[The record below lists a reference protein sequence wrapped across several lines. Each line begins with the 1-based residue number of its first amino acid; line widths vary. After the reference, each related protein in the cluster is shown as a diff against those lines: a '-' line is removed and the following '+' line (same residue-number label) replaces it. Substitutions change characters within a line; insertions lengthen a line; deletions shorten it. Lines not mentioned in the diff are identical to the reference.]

1 MSGRCPREPKPPGQ
15 RGLRGGRIRAPK
27 LPRKSPLYYL
37 THWYTFRTL
46 VGVLLGT
53 MIAVLVFA
61 SYSAEMFPIH
71 PEDRLFPTNDA
82 PDPGVVI
89 VGIDDQSIG
98 DQKAGHFPFSRD
110 RFAAVL
116 DNLHASGA
124 SVTVF
129 DVGFSESTAGT
140 GDNTFAT
147 AIGRDGPVI
156 LAYGQSGLSNGSH
169 GYVYTDSGDNNRPLD
184 KFICGDPKATP
195 GCKPVA
201 ELGAV
206 AVVTDKD
213 NVVRR
218 VPMFLRAPC
227 VTRDRAGACL
237 AGTLNPIS
245 FLAYRRLSLG
255 PDTAQQPDL
264 QYGPEGAVFGTA
276 WTNPLPVD
284 GLGSATIGWSGGPT
298 YMRAHGQY
306 LSFLDAYT
314 NNFDRSKV
322 DGKIVLIGVY
332 GATAIHDEQLVAPT
346 GPNGGNVMNGVEI
359 HANVSQM
366 LNSLGVKFIKP
377 EAPIAVLLTLLVVC
391 VVLGVFLPR
400 LSAFYGLAATAAAA
414 VLYSVA
420 WIPLSLS
427 LRVVPDL
434 FHVWLAIGITF
445 AALMA
450 YRFLYEERE
459 KRKVTDLFGLY
470 LRPDLVES
478 MARKRS
484 ISDVE
489 IGGERKEL
497 SLLFVDIRGFTKMSE
512 SMEPQDVLRVIDV
525 YLEELS
531 NIVFRWEGTLDKY
544 VGDEIMAFWNAPY
557 DQDGHALLAVRC
569 AWEMVARMPEL
580 NATLVAQ
587 GLPEIQYG
595 IGINT
600 GPASIGMMGSRR
612 RRTYTA
618 IGDTVNTAARF
629 CGHAGPTQ
637 ILIGQK
643 TYEECSDYV
652 AVDLVPG
659 VQLKGKSAEK
669 FTIYRVTAIREAP
682 GQPWATVPGLDTFSE
697 VGVYNQQTMIGAGA
711 TVSLETGRPTAEHL
725 LDTAEFQ
732 LPSEPAAPIG

>member
-1 MSGRCPREPKPPGQ
+1 M
-15 RGLRGGRIRAPK
+15 
-27 LPRKSPLYYL
+27 PRKSPLYYL

-53 MIAVLVFA
+53 LIAVLVFA
-61 SYSAEMFPIH
+61 SYSSGMFALH
-71 PEDRLFPTNDA
+71 PEDNLFPSNDRSA
-82 PDPGVVI
+82 SNVLI

-110 RFAAVL
+110 RFATVL
-116 DNLHASGA
+116 DNLHAAGA
-124 SVTVF
+124 AVSVF
-129 DVGFSESTAGT
+129 DVGFSESTAGG
-140 GDNTFAT
+140 GDDKFAA
-147 AIGRDGPVI
+147 AIGKDGPVI
-156 LAYGQSGLSNGSH
+156 LAYGQGGLSNGPH
-169 GYVYTDSGDNNRPLD
+169 DYVFTDTGDNNRPLD
-184 KFICGDPKATP
+184 KFVCGDPKAVA

-206 AVVTDKD
+206 AMVSDKD

-218 VPMFLRAPC
+218 VPMFLEAPC
-227 VTRDRAGACL
+227 VNRDSAARCSAGIV
-237 AGTLNPIS
+237 NPVS
-245 FLAYRRLSLG
+245 FLAYRRWALG
-255 PDTAQQPDL
+255 PDSAGQADL
-264 QYGPEGAVFGTA
+264 QYSAEGASWGTA
-276 WTNPLPVD
+276 WTRPLPVD
-284 GLGSATIGWSGGPT
+284 EFGTAAIGWSGGPT
-298 YMRAHGQY
+298 YMQQNGQS
-306 LSFLDAYT
+306 LSFWDAYT
-314 NNFDRSKV
+314 NNFERSKV

-332 GATAIHDEQLVAPT
+332 GATALLDVQLVPPSGPT
-346 GPNGGNVMNGVEI
+346 GGHVMNGVEI
-359 HANVSQM
+359 HANVIQM
-366 LNSLGVKFIKP
+366 LGSPGQVKFVQPEPPAGVFLSILVICVLLGV
-377 EAPIAVLLTLLVVC
+377 L
-391 VVLGVFLPR
+391 LPR
-400 LSAFYGLAATAAAA
+400 LSALRGLVATAGVTVAYTVAAT
-414 VLYSVA
+414 L
-420 WIPLSLS
+420 LSII
-427 LRVVPDL
+427 LRVTPDF
-434 FHVWLAIGITF
+434 FHVWLAIGFTY

-470 LRPDLVES
+470 LRPDLVAS
-478 MARKRS
+478 MAQKRS
-484 ISDVE
+484 VDDVE

-497 SLLFVDIRGFTKMSE
+497 SLLFVDIRGFTRMSE

-525 YLEELS
+525 YLDQLS
-531 NIVFRWEGTLDKY
+531 NIVFRWEGTIDKY

-569 AWEMVARMPEL
+569 AWEMVARMPEV

-587 GLPEIQYG
+587 ALPEIHYG

-643 TYEECSDYV
+643 TYEECSDHV
-652 AVDLVPG
+652 AVDMVPG

-682 GQPWATVPGLDTFSE
+682 GQPWATIPGLDTYSE
-697 VGVYNQQTMIGAGA
+697 VGVYNQQTVIGAGA
-711 TVSLETGRPTAEHL
+711 TVSLETGRPTGEGL
-725 LDTAEFQ
+725 PDTAEFT
-732 LPSEPAAPIG
+732 LPTEPAAPIG